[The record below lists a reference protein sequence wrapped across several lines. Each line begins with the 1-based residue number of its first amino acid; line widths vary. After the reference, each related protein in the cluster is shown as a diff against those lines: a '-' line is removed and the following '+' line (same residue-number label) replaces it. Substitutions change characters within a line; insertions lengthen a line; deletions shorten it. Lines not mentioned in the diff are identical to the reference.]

1 MVIVFLIVFFIT
13 YFAAIFG
20 ICALAYI
27 VQGLVVLKLSK
38 KMGVPCSWQAFVPI
52 FAEYRCGKLAEK
64 ASLLEKPDK
73 KPFRFGAFLAAGNAA
88 SYGMSAV
95 TMLGAFVMAVF
106 LGIFVILMSFMEISG
121 QTGEYA
127 DVMAVLSL
135 GLLAVDLIYVAV
147 SSVVSMIYNVILY
160 GTLALNYF
168 VLYKI
173 YKAFAKENALWM
185 MLLSAFVPFAS
196 TVIGL
201 VLAYGEKYQIEAWEQ
216 EGDAVC
222 FAESESGAQSE

>member
-52 FAEYRCGKLAEK
+52 FAEYRLGKLAEE
-64 ASLLEKPDK
+64 ACRLEKPEK
-73 KPFRFGAFLAAGNAA
+73 KPFRFGTLLAGGYGA
-88 SYGMSAV
+88 SYGMCAV
-95 TMLGAFVMAVF
+95 TVLGSVLAVVVIGVCTVLMGVMETA
-106 LGIFVILMSFMEISG
+106 G
-121 QTGEYA
+121 QEYA
-127 DVMAVLSL
+127 DVTAILALALLFVYLVYMSAISLLSSL
-135 GLLAVDLIYVAV
+135 YNLLVYA
-147 SSVVSMIYNVILY
+147 
-160 GTLALNYF
+160 TLALNYV

-173 YKAFAKENALWM
+173 YKAFAKDNAVVLL
-185 MLLSAFVPFAS
+185 LLSVFVPFAS
-196 TVIGL
+196 MVIGL
-201 VLAYGEKYQIEAWEQ
+201 VLAYGEKYQIEAREQ
-216 EGDAVC
+216 EGDAGC